1 MPALRPVC
9 LIVNPSAGG
18 GRTARQ
24 LPAVEARLRGHGVAF
39 RVERTHSIEH
49 ARELA
54 RSAVAAGELAA
65 AMGGDGLIGAI
76 AGEVR
81 YTESPLAVLP
91 GGRGND
97 FARKLGVGGD
107 PVAACDV
114 LAEGRERKIDI
125 ADIDGRAY
133 LGIAS
138 SGLDSDAGDL
148 ANATRLKL
156 GRLVYVYATLRALRA
171 WRPARW
177 EVVVDGEPRSFTGYS
192 VAVAN
197 SGVFGGG
204 MFLAPDAR
212 LDDGLLDVVMCHDMP
227 KRDYLAALPKVF
239 TGAHVHEPGI
249 EFVTASEVAFHADRP
264 FNVQADGDPIADL
277 PATVR
282 VQPGALRVMAP

>member
-1 MPALRPVC
+1 VTRRPVC

-18 GRTARQ
+18 GRTARL
-24 LPAVEARLRGHGVAF
+24 LPAVEASLRGHGIAF

-49 ARELA
+49 ARELGRA
-54 RSAVAAGELAA
+54 TVAAGEVAA
-65 AMGGDGLIGAI
+65 AMGGDGLISAV
-76 AGEVR
+76 AGELR
-81 YTESPLAVLP
+81 HTEGVLAVLP

-97 FARKLGVGGD
+97 FARKLGLGGD
-107 PVAACDV
+107 PVAACGV
-114 LAEGRERKIDI
+114 LAAGCEQRIDV

-148 ANATRLKL
+148 ANATRLRL
-156 GRLVYVYATLRALRA
+156 GRLVYVYATLRAVAA

-177 EVVVDGEPRSFTGYS
+177 EVVIDGRPRSFTGYS

-204 MFLAPDAR
+204 MYLAPEAK
-212 LDDGLLDVVMCHDMP
+212 LDDGLLDVVMIGDRP
-227 KRDYLAALPKVF
+227 KRAYLAALPKVF
-239 TGAHVHEPGI
+239 TGAHVREPGV
-249 EFVTASEVAFHADRP
+249 EMCQAREVAFHADRP

-282 VQPGALRVMAP
+282 VQPGALNVIAP

>member
-1 MPALRPVC
+1 MRRPVC

-18 GRTARQ
+18 GRTARL
-24 LPAVEARLRGHGVAF
+24 LPAVEAALRGHGIAF

-49 ARELA
+49 ARELGRA
-54 RSAVAAGELAA
+54 TVAAGEVAA
-65 AMGGDGLIGAI
+65 AMGGDGLISAV
-76 AGEVR
+76 AGELRHTDGV
-81 YTESPLAVLP
+81 LAVLP

-114 LAEGRERKIDI
+114 LAEGREQHIDV

-148 ANATRLKL
+148 ANATRLRL
-156 GRLVYVYATLRALRA
+156 GRLVYVYATLRAVAA

-177 EVVVDGEPRSFTGYS
+177 EVVIDGEPRSFTGYS

-204 MFLAPDAR
+204 MYLAPEAK
-212 LDDGLLDVVMCHDMP
+212 LDDGMLDVVMIGDRP
-227 KRDYLAALPKVF
+227 KRAYLAALPKVF
-239 TGAHVHEPGI
+239 TGAHVHEPGV
-249 EFVTASEVAFHADRP
+249 EMCQAREVAFHADRS

-282 VQPGALRVMAP
+282 VQPGALRIIAP

>member
-1 MPALRPVC
+1 MRRPVC

-18 GRTARQ
+18 GRTARL
-24 LPAVEARLRGHGVAF
+24 LPAVEASLRGHGIAF

-49 ARELA
+49 ARELGRA
-54 RSAVAAGELAA
+54 TVAAGEVAA
-65 AMGGDGLIGAI
+65 AMGGDGLISAV
-76 AGEVR
+76 AGELRHTDGV
-81 YTESPLAVLP
+81 LAVLP

-97 FARKLGVGGD
+97 FARKLGLGGD

-114 LAEGRERKIDI
+114 LAAGREQRIDV
-125 ADIDGRAY
+125 ADIDGRAF

-156 GRLVYVYATLRALRA
+156 GQLVYVYATLRAVRA

-177 EVVVDGEPRSFTGYS
+177 EVVIDGAPRSFTGYS

-204 MFLAPDAR
+204 MYLAPDAK
-212 LDDGLLDVVMCHDMP
+212 LDDGLLDVVMIGTTCP
-227 KRDYLAALPKVF
+227 SGPTWRRCRRSSPAPTSASRASRCARRARSPS
-239 TGAHVHEPGI
+239 TP
-249 EFVTASEVAFHADRP
+249 TARSTCRP
-264 FNVQADGDPIADL
+264 T
-277 PATVR
+277 ATRSPTCPPPCGSSPVR
-282 VQPGALRVMAP
+282 